1 MSTAQTR
8 ESGRK
13 CNKPPWSGGLFVVET
28 GVDPVTLRFSG
39 VCSAD

>member
-1 MSTAQTR
+1 MDFCP
-8 ESGRK
+8 K
-13 CNKPPWSGGLFVVET
+13 NKLAVGPKTHGEPVVVET

>member
-1 MSTAQTR
+1 MD
-8 ESGRK
+8 
-13 CNKPPWSGGLFVVET
+13 KPPGQGGLFGVVET